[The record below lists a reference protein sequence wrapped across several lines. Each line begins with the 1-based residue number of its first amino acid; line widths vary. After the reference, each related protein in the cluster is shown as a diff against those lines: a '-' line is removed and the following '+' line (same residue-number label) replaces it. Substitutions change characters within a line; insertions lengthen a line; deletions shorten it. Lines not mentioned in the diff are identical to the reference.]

1 MINKEGHTQHISQ
14 QYNVELEE
22 VRSHLLAMGG
32 LVEKQVSDAVRAVID
47 ADAGLARQVRT
58 IDDQIDI
65 MERGIDEECL
75 RILARRQPAASDL
88 RLIISISKSVIDLE
102 RIGDE
107 ASKIARRAIELT
119 EDGEAP
125 RGYVEVRHIGDQVRN
140 MVRDAL
146 DAFARFDAELAL
158 SVAQYDK
165 IIDREYKTALRELAT
180 YMMEDPRSI
189 SRVLSIIWVLR
200 SLERIG
206 DHARNI
212 SELVIYLVRGTDVRH
227 MGLKRMKAEVEGS
240 VDQIPNVPGEADD
253 K

>member
-1 MINKEGHTQHISQ
+1 
-14 QYNVELEE
+14 
-22 VRSHLLAMGG
+22 
-32 LVEKQVSDAVRAVID
+32 
-47 ADAGLARQVRT
+47 
-58 IDDQIDI
+58 
-65 MERGIDEECL
+65 
-75 RILARRQPAASDL
+75 
-88 RLIISISKSVIDLE
+88 
-102 RIGDE
+102 
-107 ASKIARRAIELT
+107 
-119 EDGEAP
+119 
-125 RGYVEVRHIGDQVRN
+125 

-146 DAFARFDAELAL
+146 DAFARFDADLAL

-227 MGLKRMKAEVEGS
+227 LGLKRMKEEVEGTS
-240 VDQIPNVPGEADD
+240 AETANVPGEADD